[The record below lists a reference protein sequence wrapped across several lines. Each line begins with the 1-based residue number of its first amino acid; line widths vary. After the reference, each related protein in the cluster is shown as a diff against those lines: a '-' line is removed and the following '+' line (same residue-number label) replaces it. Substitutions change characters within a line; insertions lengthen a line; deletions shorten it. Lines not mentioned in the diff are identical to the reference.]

1 MKTQHTK
8 GAWKLWQRCP
18 DTEYYVMGGN
28 DNPSAHFAIAIISTR
43 KKEYIANA
51 KLIAAAPDLLAALQL
66 DSMFPATTVVGQQA
80 IEAYSRYLGWKE
92 DMPLENFAQ
101 LYRNTAI
108 KKATS

>member
-1 MKTQHTK
+1 MKTQHTR
-8 GAWKLWQRCP
+8 GPWLPETKLSVVYGLAPRFIIASTFEP
-18 DTEYYVMGGN
+18 DAEEH
-28 DNPSAHFAIAIISTR
+28 DNAV
-43 KKEYIANA
+43 ANA

-101 LYRNTAI
+101 FYRNAVI
-108 KKATS
+108 KKATT